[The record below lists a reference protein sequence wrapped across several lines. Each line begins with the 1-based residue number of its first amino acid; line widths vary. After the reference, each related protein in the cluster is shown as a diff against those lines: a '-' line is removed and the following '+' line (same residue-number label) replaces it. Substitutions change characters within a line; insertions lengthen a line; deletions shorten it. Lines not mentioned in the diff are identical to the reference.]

1 MEGEFDIL
9 GVKMATLKQITNSGE
24 RGGTTA
30 EDLRDTLGEYA
41 YDKLRLHFG
50 GREIKIPAFPSDE
63 HPLVKALGRD
73 TAEFVCEEFAHLL
86 IYIPK
91 NGDRSDMR
99 EEYIRAAIAA
109 GLSRGEIAQSLD
121 ISMRHLRRIVQAMGI
136 SRIVNEASG
145 LSVSEVAEPF
155 ATQSEQVVELGG
167 EVAWRIAMK
176 AKPASLGGGARKNL
190 VLRSC
195 DKTDRILLSERPA
208 KIASIENIFRKLDGG
223 ELTTEAARACTG
235 FSEAEVKRL
244 RRRFAETGTVLPQ
257 ATAALSDSNGG
268 LTGHE
273 PLARQL
279 PTPANE
285 NRASGF

>member
-9 GVKMATLKQITNSGE
+9 GVKMATLKQITKGGE

-73 TAEFVCEEFAHLL
+73 TAEFLCEEFTHLL

-91 NGDRSDMR
+91 NGDRADMR

-109 GLSRGEIAQSLD
+109 GLSRGEIARSLD
-121 ISMRHLRRIVQAMGI
+121 ISMRHLRRITRHMGMTLV
-136 SRIVNEASG
+136 VNEASG
-145 LSVSEVAEPF
+145 LSAAEVAEPF
-155 ATQSEQVVELGG
+155 VTQSEQVVELGG
-167 EVAWRIAMK
+167 EIAWRIAMR
-176 AKPASLGGGARKNL
+176 AKPAGLGGGARKHL
-190 VLRSC
+190 VLKSS
-195 DKTDRILLSERPA
+195 DRADRTLLSERPA
-208 KIASIENIFRKLDGG
+208 KIASIENIFRKLDSR
-223 ELTTEAARACTG
+223 ELTAEEARICTG
-235 FSEAEVKRL
+235 FSVDEVKRL

-257 ATAALSDSNGG
+257 PTIAPADFNGG

-279 PTPANE
+279 PAPANE
-285 NRASGF
+285 NRASGL